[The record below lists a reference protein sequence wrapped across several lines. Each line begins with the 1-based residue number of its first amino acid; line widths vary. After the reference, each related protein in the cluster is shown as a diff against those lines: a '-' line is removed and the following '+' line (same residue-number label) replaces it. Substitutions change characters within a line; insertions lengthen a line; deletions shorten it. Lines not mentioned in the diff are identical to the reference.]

1 LNSTFHIALF
11 RWAIG
16 EGLADNNPVAG
27 TNLPLIEV
35 ARDRVLSDT
44 ELASIWRHA
53 GDGDYGAILKLLM
66 LTGQRRD
73 EVASMQWQEIDL
85 EGRTLLLPGAR
96 TKNHREHQVP
106 LSDPAIA
113 ILRALPRRP
122 GREFVFGSGNRGF
135 YAFSYP
141 KIALDKRLGKIDHW
155 RLHDLRRTV
164 ATRLSDFGVAPH
176 IVETLLNHVG
186 GFRSG
191 VSGVYNKSRY
201 GSEVRDAIDL
211 WAKHVAGIVG
221 MQDA

>member
-85 EGRTLLLPGAR
+85 EGRLWTLPAARVKREQPRAPGAIQRACYYDFDGIAAAAGQGVCFRRWR
-96 TKNHREHQVP
+96 TR
-106 LSDPAIA
+106 
-113 ILRALPRRP
+113 
-122 GREFVFGSGNRGF
+122 VFRVFAS
-135 YAFSYP
+135 
-141 KIALDKRLGKIDHW
+141 
-155 RLHDLRRTV
+155 
-164 ATRLSDFGVAPH
+164 
-176 IVETLLNHVG
+176 
-186 GFRSG
+186 
-191 VSGVYNKSRY
+191 KSR
-201 GSEVRDAIDL
+201 A
-211 WAKHVAGIVG
+211 
-221 MQDA
+221 